1 MNDLTKLTDEQLAML
16 YIDGNNRAFD
26 LLLSRNQSRL
36 FSYIIFVVKDRDVA
50 EDIFQETFVKVITRL
65 QQGRYVPSG
74 KFAAWLMKISHNVIM
89 DWYREQRSEKVVDAS
104 DNGDLSRFAGDE
116 ELDTFIEQDFVNNQ
130 IYSDVRHMMEH
141 PVLHSPHSYRIHELD
156 VADFYAYDTANGD
169 DRTADLIYAEGP
181 VMLIVA
187 PDLSAA
193 DQGCVGLLNE
203 AYDYAVLHGIPCYC
217 LTASDA
223 EAQANW
229 NEHTGAEYP
238 CLQSDERML
247 KTIVRA
253 NPGLVVLSD
262 GKVVAKWSNWNL
274 PDEAELDSLLF
285 PRQPQPTQFNH

>member
-36 FSYIIFVVKDRDVA
+36 FSYLLFVVKDRDVA

-130 IYSDVRHMMEH
+130 IYSDVRHMMEMLPAVQREVVFMRYYQQLSFKEIAECTGVSINTALGRMRYAILNMRRMAKTH
-141 PVLHSPHSYRIHELD
+141 D
-156 VADFYAYDTANGD
+156 VA
-169 DRTADLIYAEGP
+169 
-181 VMLIVA
+181 
-187 PDLSAA
+187 
-193 DQGCVGLLNE
+193 
-203 AYDYAVLHGIPCYC
+203 
-217 LTASDA
+217 
-223 EAQANW
+223 
-229 NEHTGAEYP
+229 
-238 CLQSDERML
+238 LQ
-247 KTIVRA
+247 
-253 NPGLVVLSD
+253 LV
-262 GKVVAKWSNWNL
+262 
-274 PDEAELDSLLF
+274 
-285 PRQPQPTQFNH
+285 